1 MSELRVATAGDDGTV
16 GAAVEAAGGAVVPAS
31 EADALV
37 TIGEDALVDA
47 ALADPGLP
55 LLPVDAGPGT
65 HSVPKKRVGR
75 ALEALAAGE
84 DRSEPHATFSVTVG
98 DERAAR
104 ALLDVSLMTREP
116 ARISEYSI
124 RAGGEEVDRFRA
136 DGVVVATPAGSAGYA
151 RAAGGSVLAP
161 GTGLGVVPVAP
172 FETMPDTWV
181 LDGDL
186 TLAVERDDSD
196 VDLVADG
203 RVVGSAPA
211 GTPIEV
217 ARDGRVEVL
226 RVPGVEATR

>member
-16 GAAVEAAGGAVVPAS
+16 GAAVEAVGGAVVPAS

-37 TIGEDALVDA
+37 TFGEDALVDT
-47 ALADPGLP
+47 ALADPEVP
-55 LLPVDAGPGT
+55 LLPVDAGPGN
-65 HSVPKKRVGR
+65 HSVPKQRVD
-75 ALEALAAGE
+75 EALDALASGE
-84 DRSEPHATFSVTVG
+84 GWLEPHAIFSVAVG

-116 ARISEYSI
+116 ARISEYSV
-124 RAGGEEVDRFRA
+124 RAGAEEVDRFRA

-151 RAAGGSVLAP
+151 RAAGGSVVVP
-161 GTGLGVVPVAP
+161 GGGLSVVPVAP

-181 LDGDL
+181 LDADL
-186 TLAVERDDSD
+186 TLVVKRDDSD

-217 ARDGRVEVL
+217 ARDGRVEFL
-226 RVPGVEATR
+226 RVPGVAATR